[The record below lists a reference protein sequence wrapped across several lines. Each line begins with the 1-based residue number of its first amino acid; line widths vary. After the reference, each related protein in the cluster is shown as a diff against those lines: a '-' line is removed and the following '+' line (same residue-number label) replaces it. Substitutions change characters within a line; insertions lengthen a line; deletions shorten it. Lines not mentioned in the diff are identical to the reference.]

1 MGMAAMAGPM
11 LSIGLIGNYMTSG
24 TVLPI
29 YFAYGGL
36 MMVVVMSM
44 LGSAYA
50 IVKIVDA
57 AVKNSVSGSYYYTYH
72 SDNQL
77 GNFMGMWELLNVLV
91 FLTWSM
97 IIMILGMVIGAQMW
111 EKFELLEAAGELT
124 QLEGFKYLLL
134 GFIMAAGIW
143 VASLNVGDMSSSMLG
158 IFDSY
163 NTKIEAINTDGDRDT
178 KGTALFI
185 DVGVHLIETY
195 VTMSV
200 VSSIVI
206 YAVGT
211 LLLLH
216 VQVVPPPATHLM
228 SLDRHQRGR
237 HGIHSPLAWPWA
249 SWQRW
254 QEVALFWQQTWKT
267 VRPFSTA
274 TAQLAMLVATTA
286 STQRKKSKN
295 QNSKS
300 I

>member
-1 MGMAAMAGPM
+1 MLVETITSHPIVQAALSHPIVEACVNAITANSVIASSVTANTITANSVIGNSIAIATTDAGLYGDAGAIMGMAAMAGPM

-163 NTKIEAINTDGDRDT
+163 NTKIEAINTDGDKDT
-178 KGTALFI
+178 KGTALFV

-211 LLLLH
+211 LL
-216 VQVVPPPATHLM
+216 T
-228 SLDRHQRGR
+228 
-237 HGIHSPLAWPWA
+237 WA
-249 SWQRW
+249 
-254 QEVALFWQQTWKT
+254 
-267 VRPFSTA
+267 
-274 TAQLAMLVATTA
+274 
-286 STQRKKSKN
+286 
-295 QNSKS
+295 
-300 I
+300 

>member
-1 MGMAAMAGPM
+1 MTGVYGVGP
-11 LSIGLIGNYMTSG
+11 LLTIGLIGNYMASG

-57 AVKNSVSGSYYYTYH
+57 AVKNTVAGTYYYTYH

-97 IIMILGMVIGAQMW
+97 IIMILGMVIGGQMW
-111 EKFELLEAAGELT
+111 EKFELLSAAGELT

-158 IFDSY
+158 IFDTY
-163 NTKIEAINTDGDRDT
+163 NTKVEAINTDGDKDT
-178 KGTALFI
+178 KGTALFV

-211 LLLLH
+211 LL
-216 VQVVPPPATHLM
+216 T
-228 SLDRHQRGR
+228 
-237 HGIHSPLAWPWA
+237 WA
-249 SWQRW
+249 
-254 QEVALFWQQTWKT
+254 
-267 VRPFSTA
+267 
-274 TAQLAMLVATTA
+274 
-286 STQRKKSKN
+286 
-295 QNSKS
+295 
-300 I
+300 